1 MNKITVDKNTLLYV
15 MEQTLVK
22 GISLGKKN
30 TIDTDIESVIKSLAE
45 QFTNDVSRY
54 ALAKCRV

>member
-22 GISLGKKN
+22 GIALGKNN
-30 TIDTDIESVIKSLAE
+30 TIDTDIESVVKSLAE

-54 ALAKCRV
+54 SLAKCRV

>member
-22 GISLGKKN
+22 GIALGKKN
-30 TIDTDIESVIKSLAE
+30 TIDTDIESVVKSLAE

-54 ALAKCRV
+54 SLAKSRV